1 MKILA
6 AGAAAL
12 ALVVLTSLSSAVA
25 DGPRASGGN
34 TGTAC
39 LSRPAQIPSRP
50 VRITSWQH
58 HYAGHHPRWVEQWV
72 SYANVCCHAGRLPAG

>member
-12 ALVVLTSLSSAVA
+12 ALVVLTSLSSAMA

-34 TGTAC
+34 TWHGMSQPAGTN
-39 LSRPAQIPSRP
+39 P
-50 VRITSWQH
+50 VAASPHYELQH
-58 HYAGHHPRWVEQWV
+58 HYAGHHPRWVEQWGLV
-72 SYANVCCHAGRLPAG
+72 R

>member
-12 ALVVLTSLSSAVA
+12 ALVVLTSLSSAMA

-34 TGTAC
+34 TWHGMSQPAGANPVTASPHYE
-39 LSRPAQIPSRP
+39 L
-50 VRITSWQH
+50 QH

-72 SYANVCCHAGRLPAG
+72 LVR

>member
-12 ALVVLTSLSSAVA
+12 ALAVLTVMA
-25 DGPRASGGN
+25 DGPRASGRN
-34 TGTAC
+34 TWHGMSQPAGTN
-39 LSRPAQIPSRP
+39 P
-50 VRITSWQH
+50 VAASPHYELQH

-72 SYANVCCHAGRLPAG
+72 LVR

>member
-12 ALVVLTSLSSAVA
+12 ALVVLTSLSSAMA
-25 DGPRASGGN
+25 DGPRPSGGN
-34 TGTAC
+34 TWHGMSWPPGTNPVA
-39 LSRPAQIPSRP
+39 AIPHYEL
-50 VRITSWQH
+50 QH

-72 SYANVCCHAGRLPAG
+72 LVR